1 MSITDVFRV
10 NQIKAEL
17 SQATQER
24 DDLRRLLA
32 ETNRLDLHDIQAQ
45 IGKLH
50 AERDQAQAALE
61 DLRFRS
67 VKEHQQLQADFE
79 KRKAGYQQQA
89 ADLERQLAERRAN
102 LVTMDEELLLQ
113 SFGFY
118 QTRYNLGSS
127 EIYKNKI
134 DDIRARQ
141 ATMVKAG
148 TAAVCPTGWR
158 VNNSE
163 KEGERMIKDYLKLIV
178 RSFNNE
184 CDASIVGVKFS
195 NVDSIEKRIRK
206 AYDTLN
212 QLAKRMNITLMPD
225 YLGLKL
231 EELYL
236 CHEYQIQKQKEKEE
250 DKQRRERLREEARL
264 AREIEDMKLKVEKEE
279 KHFAKA
285 IEENARQLAFATT
298 ESERQLL
305 LDEQHKLQAKLV
317 EVERVKKDVLNREQN
332 TRAGYVY
339 VISNIGSFGEGVFK
353 IGVTRRLDPTERVWE
368 LGDASVPFDF
378 DIHAMIFSD
387 DAPALESAL
396 HKAFAKDRLN
406 WVNARREFFRA
417 NLDEIENVVRQNFS
431 KPVEINRLAE
441 AEEYRES
448 LVLRQTALSPNVP
461 VTASAV

>member
-1 MSITDVFRV
+1 MSITDVFRI

-17 SQATQER
+17 TQANQQCGE
-24 DDLRRLLA
+24 LKRLLA
-32 ETNRLDLHDIQAQ
+32 ETNRLELHEIQAE
-45 IGKLH
+45 IARLK
-50 AERDQAQAALE
+50 AERDQSQTALE

-67 VKEHQQLQADFE
+67 VKEQQQLQADFE
-79 KRKAGYQQQA
+79 KRKAAYEQQA
-89 ADLERQLAERRAN
+89 AELERQLSERRAN
-102 LVTMDEELLLQ
+102 LVVMDEELLLQ

-118 QTRYNLGSS
+118 KTRYNLGSS
-127 EIYKNKI
+127 DIYKSKI
-134 DDIRARQ
+134 DDIRAKQ
-141 ATMVKAG
+141 AAMVKAG
-148 TAAVCPTGWR
+148 TAAVCPTGWK

-195 NVDSIEKRIRK
+195 NLDSIEKRIRK
-206 AYDTLN
+206 AFDTLN

-250 DKQRRERLREEARL
+250 DRQRREQQREDARV
-264 AREIEDMKLKVEKEE
+264 ARQIEEMKLKVEKEQ
-279 KHFAKA
+279 KHFTQA
-285 IEENARQLAFATT
+285 IVENARKLALAAT

-305 LDEQHKLQAKLV
+305 LAEQAKL
-317 EVERVKKDVLNREQN
+317 EAKLAETERVKRDVLNREQN

-339 VISNIGSFGEGVFK
+339 IISNIGSFGEGVFK
-353 IGVTRRLDPTERVWE
+353 IGVTRRLDPAERVWE

-378 DIHAMIFSD
+378 DIHALIFSD
-387 DAPALESAL
+387 DAPSLENAL

-406 WVNARREFFRA
+406 WVNNRREFFRA
-417 NLDEIENVVRQNFS
+417 NLDDIEQVVRTNFS
-431 KPVEINRLAE
+431 KPVEIVRLAE

-448 LVLRQTALSPNVP
+448 LVLRQSNGTAVP
-461 VTASAV
+461 V